1 MLCLTPL
8 RSGGMRFD
16 FRFKSGS
23 SRESSPEPLR
33 IAILGDFGGPVTGA
47 EDRLSGP
54 LRVDFDNFDEVFAK
68 VGATLDLPACEERAW
83 EIKLRFR
90 KLEDFHPDHLLTQ
103 SDALA
108 KLNELRAKLLHP
120 ASRDAAARE
129 LQGIAQDRR
138 VTGSTAAHDLE
149 RIDGRNALQVAGKTC
164 VWTKSGHFPCR
175 IGQSSDSAAR
185 RIESS
190 ECRPA
195 RAAASRPDGSRAVS
209 SAPANSSYTPPFK
222 RSRGRG
228 ADLIFSSA
236 TRART

>member
-1 MLCLTPL
+1 MPDSITD
-8 RSGGMRFD
+8 GGMRFD
-16 FRFKSGS
+16 FGFKSGS

-54 LRVDFDNFDEVFAK
+54 LRVDFDNFDEVFTK
-68 VGATLDLPACEERAW
+68 IGVTLDLPPCEERAW

-90 KLEDFHPDHLLTQ
+90 KLEDFHPDQLLTQ

-108 KLNELRAKLLHP
+108 KLTELRAKLLHP
-120 ASRDAAARE
+120 TSMVAAARE
-129 LQGIAQDRR
+129 LREVLKIGALPDQPPP
-138 VTGSTAAHDLE
+138 TTSSESTEEMLS
-149 RIDGRNALQVAGKTC
+149 RLLGKPASGQ
-164 VWTKSGHFPCR
+164 KSGRFSCR
-175 IGQSSDSAAR
+175 VGQSSDSAAR

-209 SAPANSSYTPPFK
+209 SAPANSSYP
-222 RSRGRG
+222 R
-228 ADLIFSSA
+228 LSSA
-236 TRART
+236 RGGVART